1 MEFNKKLT
9 DDARAS
15 LIHAEMFSD
24 MANAKQVGTEHI
36 LLGMMNQVTSV
47 ACRILG
53 DAGVTFGDLA
63 SLMNLAPA
71 TIVRAGSQSKGF
83 SDALKMTL
91 RVAAEVATQYHQECC
106 GTEHILFSLMTQ
118 TNSKAYQLLT
128 KLGVDTMEIMAE
140 LNDYLEGTNRSEAGA
155 NDGERLGNTRSQRK
169 ANFLAKYS
177 RDLTK
182 IAKDGKLDPVIGRN
196 REIDRMITILS
207 RRTKNNPVLIGEAG
221 VGKTAVVEGLA
232 ERIASGEVPSFI
244 ANKKIIQ
251 LDLAALLAGTKF
263 RGEFED
269 RLKRVVGE
277 VQKDKNLIVFIDE
290 LHLLIGAGAGNDGA
304 MDAANILKPALSRGD
319 FRLIGATTSDEYRKF
334 IEKDSAL
341 TRRFQEIMVDEPNE
355 TDTIKILKGLAPKY
369 EEYHHVKINEN
380 IIKEAVRLSQRYLP
394 ERKQPDKALDVIDE
408 TSARVHIAN
417 ATSKVSQD
425 LAKFR
430 TESKKL
436 NSEMEAAVNDEDY
449 EKAALLKMRISRL
462 NEQIKKLEK
471 DEHTG
476 AASTIKLNDVARTV
490 SVMTGVPL
498 EQLQRDEA
506 VKLANLEKRIGRRI
520 IGQKQAVSA
529 VADAIRRSR
538 AGISDSRRPIGSFIF
553 LGPTGVGKTELAKVL
568 ADEVFGSRKSLIK
581 VDMSEFSER
590 HTVARLVGAPAGYVG
605 YDDGGTLTDKVRRQP
620 YSVILFDEIEK
631 AHPDVFNILLQ
642 ILEDG
647 TLTDG
652 HNKTVDFRNCVI
664 ILTSNIGANEMVAK
678 HVGFVV
684 GDAQD
689 SGARVQDRE
698 EVMNLLQQKMR
709 PELLNRFDEII
720 MFNALTRAEVNQI
733 FDIMID
739 DLNRRLAVKG
749 VGLVVSGQVKRYLV
763 DKGFSPKYGARPL
776 RRVVQQS
783 LEHLLAEQIIRGDIK
798 RGDMVRA
805 TIKNGEIVLQVET
818 EKTAVVAKT
827 KKMISSN

>member
-15 LIHAEMFSD
+15 LVHAEMFADLS
-24 MANAKQVGTEHI
+24 NSKQVGTEHI

-47 ACRILG
+47 ACKILG
-53 DAGVTFGDLA
+53 EAGVNFGDLA

-71 TIVRAGSQSKGF
+71 TIVRAGGQSKGF

-91 RVAAEVATQYHQECC
+91 RVAAEVATQYHQDCC

-118 TNSKAYQLLT
+118 TNSTAYQLLT
-128 KLGVDTMEIMAE
+128 KLGVDTMEIMAS
-140 LNDYLEGTNRSEAGA
+140 LNDYLEGTNRSDTEAA
-155 NDGERLGNTRSQRK
+155 DASRLNIKRNVQGGS
-169 ANFLAKYS
+169 FLAKYS

-182 IAKDGKLDPVIGRN
+182 MAKDGKLDPVIGRN
-196 REIDRMITILS
+196 REIERMITILS

-232 ERIASGEVPSFI
+232 EKIAGGDVPSFI
-244 ANKKIIQ
+244 ADKKIIQ

-269 RLKRVVGE
+269 RLKRVINE
-277 VQKDKNLIVFIDE
+277 VKKDKDLIVFIDE
-290 LHLLIGAGAGNDGA
+290 LHLLIGTGSGNDGA

-341 TRRFQEIMVDEPNE
+341 TRRFQEIMVNEPSVS
-355 TDTIKILKGLAPKY
+355 DTIKILQGLAPKY
-369 EEYHHVKINEN
+369 EEHHHVKISEN
-380 IIKEAVRLSQRYLP
+380 IIKEVVRLSQRYLP

-408 TSARVHIAN
+408 TAARVHIAN

-425 LAKFR
+425 LAKFKAEAGR
-430 TESKKL
+430 L
-436 NSEMEAAVNDEDY
+436 NAEMESAVNDENY
-449 EKAALLKMRISRL
+449 EKAALLKMRVSRL
-462 NEQIKKLEK
+462 NEQIEKLEQ
-471 DEHTG
+471 DEHAG
-476 AASTIKLNDVARTV
+476 AASAVKLNDVARTV
-490 SVMTGVPL
+490 SVMTGIPL

-506 VKLANLEKRIGRRI
+506 VKLANLEKRLGKRI
-520 IGQKQAVSA
+520 IGQKQAVAA

-538 AGISDSRRPIGSFIF
+538 AGISDPRRPIGSFIF

-568 ADEVFGSRKSLIK
+568 ADEVFGSRKNLIK
-581 VDMSEFSER
+581 IDMSEFGER

-605 YDDGGTLTDKVRRQP
+605 YDDGGTLTEKVRRQP

-631 AHPDVFNILLQ
+631 AHPEVFNILLQ

-664 ILTSNIGANEMVAK
+664 ILTSNIGANEMTTNK
-678 HVGFVV
+678 VGFVASDV
-684 GDAQD
+684 PDNGH
-689 SGARVQDRE
+689 RVQDRN
-698 EVMNLLQQKMR
+698 EVMSLLQQKMR

-733 FDIMID
+733 FDLMID
-739 DLNRRLAVKG
+739 DLNKRLAVKG
-749 VGLVVSGQVKRYLV
+749 VGLTVSSRVKRNLV
-763 DKGFSPKYGARPL
+763 DKGFNAKYGARPL
-776 RRVVQQS
+776 RRVIQKS
-783 LEHLLAEQIIRGDIK
+783 LEHLLAEQLIRGDIK

-805 TIKNGEIVLQVET
+805 TMKDGEIVLQS
-818 EKTAVVAKT
+818 EKESASTKSNKVAV
-827 KKMISSN
+827 

>member
-15 LIHAEMFSD
+15 LVHAEMFADLS
-24 MANAKQVGTEHI
+24 NSKQVGTEHI

-47 ACRILG
+47 ACKILG
-53 DAGVTFGDLA
+53 EAGVNFGDLA

-71 TIVRAGSQSKGF
+71 TIVRAGGQSKGF

-91 RVAAEVATQYHQECC
+91 RVAAEVATQYHQDCC

-118 TNSKAYQLLT
+118 TNSTAYQLLT
-128 KLGVDTMEIMAE
+128 KLGVDTMEIMAS
-140 LNDYLEGTNRSEAGA
+140 LNDYLEGTNRSDTEAADASCLNIKRNVQG
-155 NDGERLGNTRSQRK
+155 GS
-169 ANFLAKYS
+169 FLAEYS

-182 IAKDGKLDPVIGRN
+182 MAKDGKLDPVIGRN
-196 REIDRMITILS
+196 REIERMITILS

-232 ERIASGEVPSFI
+232 EKIAGGDVPSFI
-244 ANKKIIQ
+244 ADKKIIQ

-269 RLKRVVGE
+269 RLKRVINE
-277 VQKDKNLIVFIDE
+277 VKKDKDLIVFIDE
-290 LHLLIGAGAGNDGA
+290 LHLLIGTGSGNDGA

-341 TRRFQEIMVDEPNE
+341 TRRFQEIMVNEPSAS
-355 TDTIKILKGLAPKY
+355 DTIKILQGLAPKY
-369 EEYHHVKINEN
+369 EEHHHVKISEN

-408 TSARVHIAN
+408 TAARVHIAN

-425 LAKFR
+425 LAKFKAEAGR
-430 TESKKL
+430 L
-436 NSEMEAAVNDEDY
+436 NAEMESAVNDENY
-449 EKAALLKMRISRL
+449 EKAALLKMRVSRL
-462 NEQIKKLEK
+462 NEQIEKLEQ
-471 DEHTG
+471 DEHAG
-476 AASTIKLNDVARTV
+476 AASAVKLNDVARTV
-490 SVMTGVPL
+490 SVMTGIPL

-506 VKLANLEKRIGRRI
+506 VKLTNLEKRLGKRI
-520 IGQKQAVSA
+520 IGQKQAVAA

-538 AGISDSRRPIGSFIF
+538 AGISDPRRPIGSFIF

-568 ADEVFGSRKSLIK
+568 ADEVFGSRKNLIK
-581 VDMSEFSER
+581 IDMSEFGER

-605 YDDGGTLTDKVRRQP
+605 YDDGGTLTEKVRRQP

-631 AHPDVFNILLQ
+631 AHPEVFNILLQ

-664 ILTSNIGANEMVAK
+664 ILTSNIGANEMTTNK
-678 HVGFVV
+678 VGFVASDV
-684 GDAQD
+684 PDNGH
-689 SGARVQDRE
+689 RVQDRNE
-698 EVMNLLQQKMR
+698 AMSLLQQKMR

-733 FDIMID
+733 FDLMID
-739 DLNRRLAVKG
+739 DLNKRLAVKG
-749 VGLVVSGQVKRYLV
+749 VGLTVSSRVKRNLV
-763 DKGFSPKYGARPL
+763 DKGFNAKYGARPL
-776 RRVVQQS
+776 RRVIQKS
-783 LEHLLAEQIIRGDIK
+783 LEHLLAEQLIRGDIK

-805 TIKNGEIVLQVET
+805 TMKDGEIVLQS
-818 EKTAVVAKT
+818 EKESASTKSNKVAV
-827 KKMISSN
+827 